1 MLTRFDDYLVHQTAE
16 PIVQPGTGDRNFYDR
31 HFFNGFTR
39 EGDLYF
45 AAALGLYPNRRVMDA
60 SFTVVREGRQQ
71 AVHASRLAPTER
83 GETRV
88 GPITVEV
95 LEPLRTLRVR
105 VESNTT
111 GLEADLVFRGRGPAL
126 EEPRFTHR
134 VEGRLL
140 MDSTRLTQFGTWE
153 GSIRGAGAPLTLAGT
168 LAVRDRSWGVRPI
181 GEPEGGA
188 PSGMSQFFW
197 LWAPIHFQDVC
208 THMDVNEGADGRRWH
223 GAGMVVTLAD
233 GRIEPMA
240 SVGHRVRWKPGTR
253 RAAGAE
259 LTLSPLGGEPHAITL
274 EPLLTAQMLGL
285 GYLHPE
291 WGHGMWKGEN
301 AIAGE
306 SWTLADLEPLDPRH
320 LHVQQVCHARM
331 GKREGTGILEQLVLG
346 PHAPSGFTSI
356 LDGAR

>member
-1 MLTRFDDYLVHQTAE
+1 MLSAFDDYLVHQTAE
-16 PIVQPGTGDRNFYDR
+16 PIAQPGTGDRNFYDR

-39 EGDLYF
+39 DGDLYF

-60 SFTVVREGRQQ
+60 SFTVARDGRQQ
-71 AVHASRLAPTER
+71 AVHASRLAPGER

-88 GPITVEV
+88 GPIAIEV
-95 LEPLRTLRVR
+95 LEPLRALRVR

-111 GLEADLVFRGRGPAL
+111 GLEADLVFRARGPAL

-140 MDSTRLTQFGTWE
+140 MDYTRLTQFGAWE
-153 GSIRGAGAPLTLAGT
+153 GSIRGAGAPLALADSLG
-168 LAVRDRSWGVRPI
+168 VRDRSWGVRPV
-181 GEPEGGA
+181 GEPEAGA

-197 LWAPIHFQDVC
+197 LWAPIHFDDVC
-208 THMDVNEGADGRRWH
+208 AHMDVNEGGDGRRWH

-233 GRIEPMA
+233 GAIETMG
-240 SVGHRVRWKPGTR
+240 SVGHRIRWKPGTR

-259 LTLSPLGGEPHAITL
+259 LTLSPLRGEPHGITL

-291 WGHGMWKGEN
+291 WGHGMWKGDN
-301 AIAGE
+301 AVAGE

-320 LHVQQVCHARM
+320 IHVQQVCRARM
-331 GKREGTGILEQLVLG
+331 GRREGIGILEQLVLG

-356 LDGAR
+356 LDPAR